1 MCQRTKALKKLLFGE
16 LQSLPIPKQPWRE
29 LTMDFITGLPA
40 SKKRNSNDVYDAI
53 LVVVDRFSKEA
64 IYIPA
69 RKDWTAIDMAYAL
82 DERVF
87 STR

>member
-1 MCQRTKALKKLLFGE
+1 
-16 LQSLPIPKQPWRE
+16 
-29 LTMDFITGLPA
+29 MDFITGLPA

-64 IYIPA
+64 IYIPV
-69 RKDWTAIDMAYAL
+69 RKDWTAIDIAYAL

>member
-1 MCQRTKALKKLLFGE
+1 
-16 LQSLPIPKQPWRE
+16 
-29 LTMDFITGLPA
+29 MDFIIGLLA

-53 LVVVDRFSKEA
+53 LIVVNRFSKEA
-64 IYIPA
+64 IYIPI
-69 RKDWTAIDMAYAL
+69 RKDWTAINMVYAL